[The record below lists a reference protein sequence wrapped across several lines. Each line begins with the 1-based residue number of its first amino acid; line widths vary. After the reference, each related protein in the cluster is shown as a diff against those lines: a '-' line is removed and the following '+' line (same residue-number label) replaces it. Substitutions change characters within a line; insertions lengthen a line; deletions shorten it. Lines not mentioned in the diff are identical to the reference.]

1 MISVFNKIL
10 NTIECVCNAV
20 RHCLAIMQTLRS
32 HKSSDTNGQDWICF
46 DVEKEYG
53 TEEYMRLFAHIV
65 RKSIQRSVRK
75 EEWYIH
81 VMRRL

>member
-20 RHCLAIMQTLRS
+20 RHCQAICR
-32 HKSSDTNGQDWICF
+32 HSDLTNQVTQMDVGQDWVCF

-75 EEWYIH
+75 EEW
-81 VMRRL
+81 